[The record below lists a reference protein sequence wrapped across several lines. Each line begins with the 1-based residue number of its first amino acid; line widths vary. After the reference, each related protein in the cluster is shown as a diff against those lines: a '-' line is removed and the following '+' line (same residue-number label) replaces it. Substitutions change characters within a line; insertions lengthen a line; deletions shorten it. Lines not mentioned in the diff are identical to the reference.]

1 MKKKLNIKEPDITAS
16 EIKEVLKCIKNSEIS
31 TYGSLVNSIASKL
44 KIFNGAK
51 YNLPLNSGSAGLL
64 LGFKSLGLN
73 KDDVVITQSFTFG
86 ATVHSIVN
94 ARAKP
99 WLFDI
104 DKTLSH

>member
-1 MKKKLNIKEPDITAS
+1 M
-16 EIKEVLKCIKNSEIS
+16 
-31 TYGSLVNSIASKL
+31 
-44 KIFNGAK
+44 
-51 YNLPLNSGSAGLL
+51 

-104 DKTLSH
+104 DKDSLSLDLNQLEKTLQKTFFKKAIHF